1 MSATQ
6 VWERLFIRGIEDAEA
21 LDPFTGGRAS
31 GRHGLEV

>member
-6 VWERLFIRGIEDAEA
+6 VWERPFIRGREDAEA
-21 LDPFTGGRAS
+21 LDPFTGDRAA